1 MEACRFK
8 IGDEKYIC
16 EVIKKDILAE
26 NVYAKNFSGDVI
38 PPL

>member
-1 MEACRFK
+1 MTSSFLLQDKCITYFDLHKWRF
-8 IGDEKYIC
+8 
-16 EVIKKDILAE
+16 LAE